1 MAQVP
6 RPSWISSNEGRT
18 PVKSVKDLT
27 FWIQLPEL
35 FLHQASSSSGDIVIV
50 LQLYRWFFWLQLTRA
65 PIGSQMILFLAS
77 QVTYWIRSQ
86 KGILFTKLE
95 RDSKQSSGKNADRLE
110 KIREL

>member
-18 PVKSVKDLT
+18 PLNSDKYLT

-50 LQLYRWFFWLQLTRA
+50 LLLSSLVLL
-65 PIGSQMILFLAS
+65 ISVDLGSYWVTDAS

-86 KGILFTKLE
+86 KGILFTKLKC
-95 RDSKQSSGKNADRLE
+95 DSKQSTGKKADRLE